1 MRVRVRVG
9 VRVGIRVGVRVGIR
23 VRVRVRVRVRGGLGC
38 LLSDEVGGEQDA
50 GEEAQRREAHVA
62 RGRAVVHLAVRE
74 CVRYVSASGA
84 LA

>member
-1 MRVRVRVG
+1 MCVCMYLEHVPIGAGRDEARFVLR
-9 VRVGIRVGVRVGIR
+9 
-23 VRVRVRVRVRGGLGC
+23 
-38 LLSDEVGGEQDA
+38 DEVGREQHA